1 MSSPI
6 LIEYFESRGVA
17 TPALLFV
24 RKFNKG
30 DKKVLNQEI
39 LSNLQELLANRKDPA
54 SDVEWQDVADYLSS
68 ATGQD
73 YNRTYLRKGFFL
85 YDLYNSAGWVRPPED
100 VGGSTFD
107 EKRLAAEKAIIKLR
121 DERNEI
127 ARIQRE
133 LARRDSLLDLV
144 KEGIRGEI
152 TPMDDYVP
160 HIHQLTDNDLIVHLT
175 DIHAGIQI
183 ENYFNRYDE
192 TVLRDRMRKY
202 TQKIDEIRQRHN
214 SEKCYVMLGGDLV
227 SGIIHTNLRLENN
240 LNVVQQVKFVSNVVA
255 GFIRNLS
262 KMFAEVHVYSVA
274 GNHGRVQPKKEDNLR
289 GENFDCLVP
298 FIVGLLLKDYENVE
312 IHENVIEQTV
322 AMFSVRGQK
331 VFGVHGDKD
340 AMDNVVQKLTMMF
353 SMKPDIVLAGHRHT
367 NGMRTIYDSRVIESG
382 CISGPDSYCMDHRLK
397 NNPEQTVIVVTDN
410 GVECTYNVVF

>member
-1 MSSPI
+1 MSG
-6 LIEYFESRGVA
+6 LYELLHRRA
-17 TPALLFV
+17 DALDDIDWNDVVDYMNEQTGGSYTRDYV
-24 RKFNKG
+24 RKAWP
-30 DKKVLNQEI
+30 LM
-39 LSNLQELLANRKDPA
+39 AM
-54 SDVEWQDVADYLSS
+54 
-68 ATGQD
+68 
-73 YNRTYLRKGFFL
+73 
-85 YDLYNSAGWVRPPED
+85 YDAAGWMRPPD
-100 VGGSTFD
+100 DIQGSSFD
-107 EKRLAAEKAIIKLR
+107 EKRLEAEKAIVKLR

-133 LARRDSLLDLV
+133 LARRDSLLELV
-144 KEGIRGEI
+144 KEGIRAEI
-152 TPMDDYVP
+152 EPMDGYTP
-160 HIHQLTDNDLIVHLT
+160 HIHQLTDNDLIIHLT

-183 ENYFNRYDE
+183 ENHFNRYDE
-192 TVLRDRMRKY
+192 TILRDRIRKY
-202 TQKIDEIRQRHN
+202 AQKIDEIRQRHE

-240 LNVVQQVKFVSNVVA
+240 LNVVQQVKFVSHVVA
-255 GFIRNLS
+255 GFVRDLS
-262 KMFAEVHVYSVA
+262 KMFAEVHVYSVP

-340 AMDNVVQKLTMMF
+340 AMESVVQKLTMMF

-382 CISGPDSYCMDHRLK
+382 CMSGPDSYCMDHRLK
-397 NNPEQTVIVVTDN
+397 NKPEQTVVVVTDN

>member
-1 MSSPI
+1 MSG
-6 LIEYFESRGVA
+6 LYELLHRRA
-17 TPALLFV
+17 DALDDIDWNDVVDYMNEQTGGSYTRDYV
-24 RKFNKG
+24 RKAWP
-30 DKKVLNQEI
+30 LM
-39 LSNLQELLANRKDPA
+39 AM
-54 SDVEWQDVADYLSS
+54 
-68 ATGQD
+68 
-73 YNRTYLRKGFFL
+73 
-85 YDLYNSAGWVRPPED
+85 YDAAGWMRPPD
-100 VGGSTFD
+100 DIQGSSFD
-107 EKRLAAEKAIIKLR
+107 EKRLEAEKAIVKLR

-133 LARRDSLLDLV
+133 LARRDSLLELV
-144 KEGIRGEI
+144 KEGIRAEI
-152 TPMDDYVP
+152 EPMDGYTP
-160 HIHQLTDNDLIVHLT
+160 HIHQLTDNDLIIHLT

-183 ENYFNRYDE
+183 ENHFNRYDE
-192 TVLRDRMRKY
+192 TILLDRMRKY
-202 TQKIDEIRQRHN
+202 TQKIDEIRQRHY

-240 LNVVQQVKFVSNVVA
+240 LNVVQQVKFVSHVVA
-255 GFIRNLS
+255 GFVRDLS
-262 KMFAEVHVYSVA
+262 KMFAEVHVYSVP

-340 AMDNVVQKLTMMF
+340 AMESVVQKLTMMF

-382 CISGPDSYCMDHRLK
+382 CMSGPDSYCMDHRLK
-397 NNPEQTVIVVTDN
+397 NKPEQTVVVVTDN

>member
-1 MSSPI
+1 MYELLRRRADALDDVDWNDVVDYMNEKTGGSYNR
-6 LIEYFESRGVA
+6 EY
-17 TPALLFV
+17 V
-24 RKFNKG
+24 RKAWPLMAMF
-30 DKKVLNQEI
+30 D
-39 LSNLQELLANRKDPA
+39 A
-54 SDVEWQDVADYLSS
+54 
-68 ATGQD
+68 
-73 YNRTYLRKGFFL
+73 
-85 YDLYNSAGWVRPPED
+85 AGWMRPPD
-100 VGGSTFD
+100 DIQGSSFD
-107 EKRLAAEKAIIKLR
+107 EKRLEAEKAIVKLR

-133 LARRDSLLDLV
+133 LARRDSLLELV
-144 KEGIRGEI
+144 KEGIRAEI
-152 TPMDDYVP
+152 EPMDGYTP
-160 HIHQLTDNDLIVHLT
+160 HIHQLTDNDLIIHLT

-183 ENYFNRYDE
+183 ENHFNRYDE
-192 TVLRDRMRKY
+192 TILLDRMRKY
-202 TQKIDEIRQRHN
+202 TQKIDEIRQRHY

-240 LNVVQQVKFVSNVVA
+240 LNVVQQVKFVSHAVA
-255 GFIRNLS
+255 GFVRDLS
-262 KMFAEVHVYSVA
+262 KMFAEVHVYSVP

-312 IHENVIEQTV
+312 IHENVIEKTV

-340 AMDNVVQKLTMMF
+340 AMESVVQKLTMMF

-382 CISGPDSYCMDHRLK
+382 CMSGPDSYCMDHRLK
-397 NNPEQTVIVVTDN
+397 NKPEQTVVVVTDN